1 MDPIYYVISISLTI
15 IMLAGVTYW
24 LGRKFSGID
33 HKFEKI
39 EGEISRLRGDISRAF
54 DGMKSATVTINSL
67 MLDFLSLKGLIRDD
81 EARMIGSEMQRVF
94 SIVKLNPVTKED
106 LEYLRKIFSKDVDEI
121 TIEEAE
127 KVAEIGKK
135 WWYEDGSEI
144 AYKTLLAGLVIRG
157 YHISKMVKE
166 GKKPC
171 LSPLSGERNDF
182 PSKVNLALSQHHF
195 VLAKLISCQPTDK
208 MGLMHSQNLGMGI

>member
-15 IMLAGVTYW
+15 IGMLAGVTYW
-24 LGRKFSGID
+24 LGRKFSRID
-33 HKFEKI
+33 HRFEKI

-54 DGMKSATVTINSL
+54 DGMKPAIVTINSL

-94 SIVKLNPVTKED
+94 SIVKLNPLAKED

-144 AYKTLLAGLVIRG
+144 AYKTFLAGLVIRG

-166 GKKPC
+166 GKKPW
-171 LSPLSGERNDF
+171 LEPPFRGKE
-182 PSKVNLALSQHHF
+182 
-195 VLAKLISCQPTDK
+195 
-208 MGLMHSQNLGMGI
+208 